1 MKIVLSK
8 RNVAVAAICILIA
21 AVLIL
26 TACFFLIKPS
36 ARDFYLK
43 AEGKNIKNYAQQL
56 KDSYKEFYNENK
68 PFMDNSYKS
77 RYEISADIE
86 SSDDKFF
93 GVKNSKAIMDILR
106 KCKLIIDYQNNPA
119 KHESLTNAG
128 IMLEKAPLIDAKVIT
143 GNGQTA
149 ITVPVLLP
157 DKYFTFSQDNL
168 DKIYDKLNI
177 PARPKLLLKTVD
189 IATALKFSD
198 KELDDVIKN
207 YSDYFSNMIDNKDVK
222 YGSKTIVKAGSKE
235 FEGTEVL
242 VELDKAKVEKL
253 FKGIL
258 EKAVL
263 DETLMKLTFQN
274 YDAIT
279 TLLEKA
285 GIFQALNEF
294 YKGGFLSL
302 DDDFKTILAQMSGK
316 KDINSVKSSIKKLA
330 AGLSF
335 PDGLK
340 MTLVIDSSGNI
351 LSRKINT
358 TMKTGEGE
366 SITYNIYTGSND
378 IKNNNFDSIIF
389 DLSVEVQNK
398 NGEKILRSVKVDNT
412 QTVAGDNQ
420 TDAKNSIKYE
430 RQRNGKEEFSAGIYL
445 DKSFKTDFK
454 TQGGKDAIKYEIL
467 INYALSGKTDKIQGE
482 LNTAYTS
489 NEKKKTR
496 SSTSNIT
503 INANMPSINL
513 PDSSIKIGLVS
524 EDKFNTS
531 FSLPKVE
538 ASNSICLDNISDV
551 HVESIEKEIFKSL
564 GQFYAD
570 NQPLVDAVTKK

>member
-1 MKIVLSK
+1 MKIALNK
-8 RNVAVAAICILIA
+8 KNIAVVGICILIA
-21 AVLIL
+21 AVFIL

-43 AEGKNIKNYAQQL
+43 AEGKSIKNYTQQI
-56 KDSYKEFYNENK
+56 KDAYKEFYNENK

-77 RYEISADIE
+77 RYEISANIE

-93 GVKNSKAIMDILR
+93 GVENSKAIMDILR

-128 IMLEKAPLIDAKVIT
+128 IMLEKAPLVDAGIIT
-143 GNGQTA
+143 RNGQTA
-149 ITVPVLLP
+149 VTVPVLLP
-157 DKYFTFSQDNL
+157 GKYFTFSQDNL

-177 PARPKLLLKTVD
+177 PVRPKLLLKSVD

-198 KELDDVIKN
+198 KELDDTIKN
-207 YSDYFSNMIDNKDVK
+207 YSDYFSSMIDNTDVK
-222 YGSKTIVKAGSKE
+222 YGGKTAVKVGSKE
-235 FEGTEVL
+235 LEGTEVL
-242 VELDKAKVEKL
+242 VTLDKAKAEKL

-258 EKAVL
+258 EKAAD

-279 TLLEKA
+279 ALLEKG

-316 KDINSVKSSIKKLA
+316 KDINSVKSSIKKLT
-330 AGLSF
+330 AGASF

-351 LSRKINT
+351 LSRKISLA
-358 TMKTGEGE
+358 MKTGEGD
-366 SITYNIYTGSND
+366 SFTYNIYTGTND
-378 IKNNNFDSIIF
+378 IKNNNFDNIIF
-389 DLSVEVQNK
+389 DLAVEARNK
-398 NGEKILRSVKVDNT
+398 NGEKVLRSIKVNNT
-412 QTVAGDNQ
+412 QTAAGDNQ
-420 TDAKNSIKYE
+420 TAAKNSIKYE

-445 DKSFKTDFK
+445 DKSFKTDSK

-482 LNTAYTS
+482 LNTSYTS
-489 NEKKKTR
+489 NDKKKTR

-513 PDSSIKIGLVS
+513 PDSTIKIGLTS
-524 EDKFNTS
+524 EDKFNTA

-538 ASNSICLDNISDV
+538 ASNSISLDNITDTQ
-551 HVESIEKEIFKSL
+551 VESIEKEIFKSL